1 VELGFGLPVSGA
13 WATADNIR
21 SIARDAEANGFR
33 TLWTFQ
39 RWLATDDMAPMYRN
53 VLDPMV
59 ALGFAAAVTTRTRLG
74 TAVVNAP
81 FYPPVALA
89 KQFASL
95 DVLSAGRTDI
105 GLGLGWEESEYA
117 AAGLAMT
124 ERGRRFDEWL
134 DAFDALLTM
143 SAHSAEGAVEFSGDF
158 YTIPRTYFAPAP
170 VQRPRPP
177 ILLGG
182 SAPAALRRAG
192 VRADG
197 WISSSRASLE
207 VVEAAVRTVRDAAE
221 QAGRSP
227 DAVRAVV
234 RGSVRLRED
243 GARTGG
249 TLTGSLD
256 QIREGLR
263 AYAAVGVDEVFLD
276 LNFDPEQVGN
286 SAADPARALEIAA
299 HLMPLGS
306 ESF

>member
-1 VELGFGLPVSGA
+1 VELGFGLPVSGS
-13 WATADNIR
+13 WATPENIR
-21 SIARDAEANGFR
+21 SIARDAEANGFC

-39 RWLATDDMAPMYRN
+39 RWLATEDMAPMYRN

-59 ALGFAAAVTTRTRLG
+59 ALGFAAAVTTKARLG

-95 DVLSAGRTDI
+95 DVLSSGRMDI

-124 ERGRRFDEWL
+124 QRGRRFDEWL

-143 SAHSAEGAVEFSGDF
+143 SAQSPEGAVEFSGSY

-192 VRADG
+192 MRADG

-207 VVEAAVRTVRDAAE
+207 VVEAAVRAVRDAAE
-221 QAGRSP
+221 QAGRSR

-243 GARTGG
+243 GAGTGG

-256 QIREGLR
+256 QIREGLHS
-263 AYAAVGVDEVFLD
+263 YAAVGVDEVFLD

-286 SAADPARALEIAA
+286 SAADPVRALEIAA
-299 HLMPLGS
+299 QLMPLGS